1 MQTRRTMLPPEVLL
15 EEYRRILAEEPNV
28 TRLPLIVTGGSMNP
42 FLIQGRDTVYL
53 SRLERP
59 ARRGDIL
66 LYQRDNGKYILH
78 RVWRVEKDGTLT
90 IVGDAQTQ
98 LERGIRQDQIIAVVT
113 AVIRKGQ
120 RMAPG
125 SFWWEFFEKVWIRMV
140 PLRGLVRWI
149 HGLFG

>member
-1 MQTRRTMLPPEVLL
+1 MEKMRKVLPPEILL
-15 EEYRRILAEEPNV
+15 EEYRRILAEEPMV
-28 TRLPLIVTGGSMNP
+28 EALPLIVSGSSMTP
-42 FLIQGRDTVYL
+42 FLVGGRDTVYL

-66 LYQRDNGKYILH
+66 LYRRDNGKYILH

-113 AVIRKGQ
+113 AVIHKGQ

-140 PLRGLVRWI
+140 PLRGLVRRI

>member
-1 MQTRRTMLPPEVLL
+1 MNRKFTTLPPEVLL

-28 TRLPLIVTGGSMNP
+28 TGLPLIVTGGSMNP

-140 PLRGLVRWI
+140 PLRGLVRRI

>member
-66 LYQRDNGKYILH
+66 LYRRDNGKYILH

>member
-1 MQTRRTMLPPEVLL
+1 MTIDKESM
-15 EEYRRILAEEPNV
+15 EP
-28 TRLPLIVTGGSMNP
+28 
-42 FLIQGRDTVYL
+42 
-53 SRLERP
+53 
-59 ARRGDIL
+59 
-66 LYQRDNGKYILH
+66 
-78 RVWRVEKDGTLT
+78 TLT

-140 PLRGLVRWI
+140 PLRGLVRRI